1 MTKTQIVL
9 SFVAEYLF
17 VVGEDF
23 DKTEIVSLTEGGTIP
38 DCLSS
43 LSDHPNS
50 ARYTAGGALPEAG
63 EVNVFCCYLFLYGN
77 CVQNSNH

>member
-38 DCLSS
+38 DCLNS
-43 LSDHPNS
+43 LSDHPNGAS
-50 ARYTAGGALPEAG
+50 YTAGGVLPEAG
-63 EVNVFCCYLFLYGN
+63 ERNIYLKE
-77 CVQNSNH
+77 V